1 MKYLLFMFIMIGDK
15 PPTVME
21 FNSKGACEAAG
32 HKIDQTIFV
41 PNKSNLNPRDF
52 SRWVCVA
59 K

>member
-21 FNSKGACEAAG
+21 FNSKAACEAAG
-32 HKIDQTIFV
+32 RAIDNVVFV
-41 PNKSNLNPRDF
+41 PNKSGVNPRAF